1 MVKKLKSKFS
11 SKAQYSFKILLTF
24 FALIITSQNAVA
36 GGSIAPTYTWSKTS
50 DTETTAYA
58 GLVWTLGKE
67 FKKTP
72 KLTLGIRAIKKETP
86 LTTVQVT
93 TFETFGGTA
102 LLSDGKPST
111 KIKGGLDF
119 SARINFDNTMKVEST
134 RLLYV
139 NGNKDLLGNLGIGY
153 SFVNDRPFGTLGI
166 QAEYSRIG
174 MDVALDNSMLASPQ
188 FFAELL
194 TLGKI
199 DEINPDC
206 STSTLDAT
214 CVAVGELLE

>member
-1 MVKKLKSKFS
+1 MVQKLKSKFS
-11 SKAQYSFKILLTF
+11 SKAQHSFKILLTF
-24 FALIITSQNAVA
+24 FALIITSQNAIA
-36 GGSIAPTYTWSKTS
+36 GATATIYTWSKTS
-50 DTETTAYA
+50 ETETTAYA

-86 LTTVQVT
+86 LTIVEVT
-93 TFETFGGTA
+93 TFETSGGTA

-206 STSTLDAT
+206 STSILDAT